1 MNFDSLDDSQH
12 KLITVRLILFESFI
26 VCFVLYSLNCIVNS
40 NRKFV
45 ITRTRHSR
53 LRPTSISQ
61 ECSVVCS
68 GNKLVICFWA
78 VPKYDHQLQVTL
90 LTVLRDWNAFPTWT
104 QTIQVFQPYIRNYIH
119 YPPPPSPPINT
130 SWSVPLWTLM
140 YPKPCIVLLIIMNPM
155 CCHAHA
161 YSLRCVYVVYHDM
174 KVFVECSWRRRWYRA
189 WLFILWRRE
198 TLGYTGYILQPAIY
212 PPFVLFGECKVF

>member
-78 VPKYDHQLQVTL
+78 VPKYYHQLQVTL
-90 LTVLRDWNAFPTWT
+90 LTVLRDWNTFPTWT

-119 YPPPPSPPINT
+119 YPPPLSPNKHVMVCTTLNT
-130 SWSVPLWTLM
+130 NVSKTLYCTSDNHEPHVLSCTRIFFALRVCCLSWYESVRGVQLTTA
-140 YPKPCIVLLIIMNPM
+140 LIQ
-155 CCHAHA
+155 
-161 YSLRCVYVVYHDM
+161 SLTVY
-174 KVFVECSWRRRWYRA
+174 FVEKRDPRVYRVHPTTCN
-189 WLFILWRRE
+189 LSSIRIVR
-198 TLGYTGYILQPAIY
+198 GM
-212 PPFVLFGECKVF
+212 